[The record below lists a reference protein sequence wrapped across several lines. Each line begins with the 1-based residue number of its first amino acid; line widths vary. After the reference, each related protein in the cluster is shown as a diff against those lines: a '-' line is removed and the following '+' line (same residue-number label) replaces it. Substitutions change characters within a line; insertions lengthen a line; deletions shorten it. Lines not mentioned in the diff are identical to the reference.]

1 MVILRAIGALFRFVL
16 RALDALRK
24 VLHLALLLI
33 IFGAMLVASSTSLP
47 ILPHRAALVVAPTG
61 TLVEELS
68 GDPLDRAIERT
79 SGE

>member
-16 RALDALRK
+16 RALDVLRK

-47 ILPHRAALVVAPTG
+47 ILPHRAAPC
-61 TLVEELS
+61 
-68 GDPLDRAIERT
+68 R
-79 SGE
+79 